1 MDRRLHFVGTLP
13 QFADAEEAFRWQRGE
28 LAGQLRRISGGET
41 GRRLQWFVPV
51 VKELKRSGAVR
62 VVKDGDWTA
71 YDDTD
76 RLAARRLEPG
86 QIPLRIADDALAEF
100 ELLRAQGAPATTE
113 QPLQVGVPGYLDM
126 ALFIF
131 GPLGVFKHARAFLE
145 AAGAQIER
153 VHAEQR
159 DRVVFQLELPLAL
172 IAVTA
177 TPLPLRRTMAEVMA
191 SLVTRQAARAPEGT
205 RFGVHLC
212 FGDLGHRALR
222 QPRSAAPMVAL
233 ANAVVRRWPAGR
245 PLDYLHLPMSGG
257 EEPPPTGA
265 AFYAPLRRLRP
276 GPAVV
281 VAGIA
286 HERQDERAQLR
297 VRDHVETAL
306 GRPVDLAT
314 SCGLGRRSPAEADGA
329 VARMR
334 SLL

>member
-13 QFADAEEAFRWQRGE
+13 QFADAEEAFRWQHGE
-28 LAGQLRRISGGET
+28 LAGLLRRISGGET
-41 GRRLQWFVPV
+41 GQRLQWFVPV

-76 RLAARRLEPG
+76 RLVARRLDPA
-86 QIPLRIADDALAEF
+86 QIPLHIAEDALAEV
-100 ELLRAQGAPATTE
+100 ELLRAAGTPATAA

-131 GPLGVFKHARAFLE
+131 GPLGVFKHARGFLK
-145 AAGAQIER
+145 AAGAQIDQVQAAAGE
-153 VHAEQR
+153 
-159 DRVVFQLELPLAL
+159 RVVFQLELPLAL

-177 TPLPLRRTMAEVMA
+177 APPPLRRIMA
-191 SLVTRQAARAPEGT
+191 SVLARLVTRQAARAPEGT

-222 QPRSAAPMVAL
+222 RPRSAAPMVAL
-233 ANAVVRRWPAGR
+233 ANAIVRHWPAGR
-245 PLDYLHLPMSGG
+245 ALDFVHLPMSGG
-257 EEPPPTGA
+257 DEPPPVDA
-265 AFYAPLRRLRP
+265 AFYAPLRGLRP
-276 GPAVV
+276 GSAVV

-286 HERQDERAQLR
+286 HERQDERAQLT
-297 VRDHVETAL
+297 VRDHVEAAL

-314 SCGLGRRSPAEADGA
+314 SCGLGRRSPVEAESA

-334 SLL
+334 VLL

>member
-13 QFADAEEAFRWQRGE
+13 QFADAAEAFRWQRGE
-28 LAGQLRRISGGET
+28 LAGQLRWISGGET
-41 GRRLQWFVPV
+41 GKRLQWFVPV
-51 VKELKRSGAVR
+51 VKELKHTAGVR
-62 VVKDGDWTA
+62 VVKDGDWTG

-76 RLAARRLEPG
+76 RLVAKRLDPAR
-86 QIPLRIADDALAEF
+86 IPLHLAEDALAEL
-100 ELLRAQGAPATTE
+100 ELLRAAGTPATAE

-131 GPLGVFKHARAFLE
+131 GPLGVFKHARAFLR
-145 AAGAQIER
+145 AASTQIER
-153 VHAEQR
+153 VQLAAG

-177 TPLPLRRTMAEVMA
+177 APPPLRRVLAEVMA
-191 SLVTRQAARAPEGT
+191 RLVTRQAARAPEGT

-212 FGDLGHRALR
+212 FGDLGHGALR
-222 QPRSAAPMVAL
+222 QPRSAAPVVAL
-233 ANAVVRRWPAGR
+233 ANAIVRRWPTRR
-245 PLDYLHLPMSGG
+245 PLDYVHLPMSGG
-257 EEPPPTGA
+257 DEPPPVDA
-265 AFYAPLRRLRP
+265 AFYAPLRHLRP

-286 HERQDERAQLR
+286 HERQDEAAQLT

-306 GRPVDLAT
+306 GRTVDVAT
-314 SCGLGRRSPAEADGA
+314 SGGLGRRSPWEADAA

>member
-13 QFADAEEAFRWQRGE
+13 QFADADEAFRWQRGE

-41 GRRLQWFVPV
+41 GKRLQWFVPV

-62 VVKDGDWTA
+62 VVKDGDWTG

-86 QIPLRIADDALAEF
+86 QIPLHIADDALAEF
-100 ELLRAQGAPATTE
+100 ELLRASGNPATAGE
-113 QPLQVGVPGYLDM
+113 PLQVGAPGYLDM

-131 GPLGVFKHARAFLE
+131 GPLGVVKHARAFLR
-145 AAGAQIER
+145 AAQAQISR
-153 VHAEQR
+153 VQAAEG

-177 TPLPLRRTMAEVMA
+177 APPPLRRLVAELMAF
-191 SLVTRQAARAPEGT
+191 LVPRQAARAPEGT

-233 ANAVVRRWPAGR
+233 ANAVVRRWPVGR
-245 PLDYLHLPMSGG
+245 PLDFVHLPMSGG
-257 EEPPPTGA
+257 DEPPPAA

-276 GPAVV
+276 GSAVV

-286 HERQDERAQLR
+286 HERQDERAQLT

-314 SCGLGRRSPAEADGA
+314 SCGLGRRSPAQAEGA
-329 VARMR
+329 VTRMR
-334 SLL
+334 ALL